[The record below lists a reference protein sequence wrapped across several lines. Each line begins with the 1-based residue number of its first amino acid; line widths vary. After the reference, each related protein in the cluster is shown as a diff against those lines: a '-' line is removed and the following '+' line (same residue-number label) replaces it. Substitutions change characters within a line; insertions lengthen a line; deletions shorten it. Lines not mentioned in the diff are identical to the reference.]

1 MPINVEL
8 RNENCKPIQ
17 ALEGVYLT
25 SMHVPDYNDSRYPYL
40 RLIDPYGETIFSRYQ
55 MVAVLPELETLLVER
70 RLPEIEAVLALARR
84 CAGEVHTYLAFL
96 GD

>member
-8 RNENCKPIQ
+8 RNEHCAAIHV
-17 ALEGVYLT
+17 LDGVYLT
-25 SMHVPDYNDSRYPYL
+25 SRHVPDYNDSRYPYL
-40 RLIDPYGETIFSRYQ
+40 RLIDPYGDTIFSHYQ
-55 MVAVLPELETLLVER
+55 MVAVLPELETLLGER

-84 CAGEVHTYLAFL
+84 CAGEVHTYLAFV

>member
-8 RNENCKPIQ
+8 RNENCEAIHV
-17 ALEGVYLT
+17 LEGVYLT
-25 SMHVPDYNDSRYPYL
+25 SMHVPDYDDSRYPYL
-40 RLIDPYGETIFSRYQ
+40 RLIDPYGDTIFSRYQ
-55 MVAVLPELETLLVER
+55 MVAVLPELETLLRER

-84 CAGEVHTYLAFL
+84 CADEVHTYLAFL